1 MTHKPSV
8 PLLSNSEPFPE
19 DRHQNMQYF
28 GLPPTSSV
36 EQFDERRTNEE
47 QNNLLRLQY
56 DFEFVQH
63 LVSPD
68 YIKYLF

>member
-1 MTHKPSV
+1 
-8 PLLSNSEPFPE
+8 
-19 DRHQNMQYF
+19 MQSF
-28 GLPPTSSV
+28 GLLPHNSSV

-63 LVSPD
+63 LVSPE